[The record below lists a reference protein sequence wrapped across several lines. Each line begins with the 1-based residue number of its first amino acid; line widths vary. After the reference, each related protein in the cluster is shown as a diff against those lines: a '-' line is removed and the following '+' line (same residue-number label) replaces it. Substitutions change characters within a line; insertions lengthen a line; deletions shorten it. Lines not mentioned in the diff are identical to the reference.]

1 MVFDIESFYP
11 SITESLFANATQS
24 AKQITEISDFE
35 VALINKK
42 RYCLMKRQHG
52 GFLMGERGAGG
63 VWARGNFYFEN
74 IKDFFSKQHIFF
86 K

>member
-1 MVFDIESFYP
+1 MKLIIIFRKKWFVKIKEKERSYFMVFDIESFYP
-11 SITESLFANATQS
+11 SITKSLFANATQS

-42 RYCLMKRQHG
+42 RYCLMRRQHG

-63 VWARGNFYFEN
+63 V
-74 IKDFFSKQHIFF
+74 
-86 K
+86 